1 SAVMSSLPLL
11 LALLPLLV
19 PGSALSRTQKERQ
32 QKPEVTV
39 RGPLL
44 LEADASV
51 WERGLVTLSPRSK
64 DIVKEHATFCP
75 RRNIST
81 RFAGPVLGY
90 ITPWNSHGYDIAK
103 TLGSKFTTISPVWL
117 QVKPKV
123 QGSYDVT
130 GRHDIDQ
137 GWIRDVKRG
146 KKDLKIRIVSVII
159 YTGGCVHRLQSMIV
173 PSSRKEAKLLSKAL
187 IKVAK
192 TDKFHGFVLEVWSQF
207 GGHKKSDLM
216 KLIERLAED
225 FHAEQLKLILVIPP
239 GIVPG
244 GEQRGE
250 FGEAEFSRLVLTVDA
265 FSLMTYDYSSPARP
279 GAVAPLGW
287 VRRCVESL
295 DPLSQHR
302 ERMLLGVNLYG
313 MEYSAT
319 GGQPILGMRYLE
331 ILMKHKPKLKWDE
344 ETAEHFFEYKT
355 DRGGKGIVFFPTLQ
369 SVWERLHLASSL
381 GTGLALWELGQG
393 LNYFYDLL

>member
-1 SAVMSSLPLL
+1 MSSLPLL

-32 QKPEVTV
+32 QKPEVT
-39 RGPLL
+39 L

-146 KKDLKIRIVSVII
+146 KKDLKILPRVLFEGWSTADYAQVF
-159 YTGGCVHRLQSMIV
+159 G
-173 PSSRKEAKLLSKAL
+173 SRKEAKLLSKAL

-244 GEQRGE
+244 PGEQRGE